1 MASFCSAFRNAAKNE
16 YFNRSSSEWVSGKKT
31 KRKDKTDALCTKKK
45 KEQRYMR
52 EKCGSQIK
60 LRRNILEWHGR
71 VFLDVL
77 HMSWPFALT
86 HTRAFSDLM
95 ASLCA
100 AAVLLTEWAVCVK
113 RVQTLILS
121 SFSFSHSHVPE
132 YLWPLGES
140 PRLRLGG

>member
-1 MASFCSAFRNAAKNE
+1 M
-16 YFNRSSSEWVSGKKT
+16 
-31 KRKDKTDALCTKKK
+31 
-45 KEQRYMR
+45 
-52 EKCGSQIK
+52 K
-60 LRRNILEWHGR
+60 LRRNILEWHGH

-121 SFSFSHSHVPE
+121 SFSFHIHMSQNIYDHWENHQ
-132 YLWPLGES
+132 G
-140 PRLRLGG
+140 